1 MALSKEYILTLSCLK
16 EVGVKGI
23 GPKSIFAIG
32 EIIKSK
38 SLHISKLETLVSVM
52 KAIDSKAINSIGIN
66 SKGIGC
72 TAINSV
78 VLSDLEE
85 AYQVAKKIIKT
96 SEANQI
102 GLVGYYDEE
111 YPEILRQTINEE
123 GKNDPPLLLWYR
135 GDLSI
140 AQMPGLAVIG
150 TREVTPEGV
159 VGGEFLAG
167 EFAKRGFNI
176 ISGLAIGCDTCGHR
190 GALKV
195 GGKTTVFLAN
205 GLDTKSIYPAENQ
218 QLAEDIVANGG
229 LLLSEYPIG
238 TCVNRYSLVARD
250 RLQAGLAQATLVIQT
265 GIKGGTMHAAIT
277 TLKAGKPLYTMLFKN
292 PETNNHEKC
301 QGNAYLVRQGAKYIK
316 GGDDLDE
323 ISEKIKATKQVK
335 TTLF

>member
-23 GPKSIFAIG
+23 GSARIFAIG
-32 EIIKSK
+32 ETLKSK
-38 SLHISKLETLVSVM
+38 SLHISKLETLASVM
-52 KAIDSKAINSIGIN
+52 KAMNVTPIS
-66 SKGIGC
+66 
-72 TAINSV
+72 SV
-78 VLSDLEE
+78 SLSDLEE
-85 AYQVAKKIIKT
+85 AYQVAMKIIKA

-111 YPEILRQTINEE
+111 YPKILRQTINEK
-123 GKNDPPLLLWYR
+123 GKIDPPLLLWYR

-140 AQMPGLAVIG
+140 TEMPGLAVIG

-167 EFAKRGFNI
+167 EFAKRGINI

-218 QLAEDIVANGG
+218 QLAEDIVRNGG
-229 LLLSEYPIG
+229 LLLSEYSIG
-238 TCVNRYSLVARD
+238 TPVNRYSLVARD

-265 GIKGGTMHAAIT
+265 GIKGGTMHAANT
-277 TLKAGKPLYTMLFKN
+277 TIKAGKPLYTMLFKN

-301 QGNAYLVRQGAKYIK
+301 QGNAYLVKQGAKYIK
-316 GGDDLDE
+316 GGDDLDA
-323 ISEKIKATKQVK
+323 ICEKIKEVKQANK
-335 TTLF
+335 NEPKQGTIEGFD

>member
-1 MALSKEYILTLSCLK
+1 MVLSKEYILTLSCLK
-16 EVGVKGI
+16 EIGVKGI
-23 GPKSIFAIG
+23 GPKKIFAIG
-32 EIIKSK
+32 ENIKDK
-38 SLHISKLETLVSVM
+38 SLHISKLESLASLMASM
-52 KAIDSKAINSIGIN
+52 KEKV
-66 SKGIGC
+66 
-72 TAINSV
+72 INSV
-78 VLSDLEE
+78 ALSDLED
-85 AYQVAKKIIKT
+85 AHQVAKKIIKA
-96 SEANQI
+96 SEASQI
-102 GLVGYYDEE
+102 GFVGYYDKE
-111 YPEILRQTINEE
+111 YPEILRHTINEE
-123 GKNDPPLLLWYR
+123 GKSDPPLLLWYR

-150 TREVTPEGV
+150 TREVTPEGI
-159 VGGEFLAG
+159 VGGEFLSG

-176 ISGLAIGCDTCGHR
+176 ISGLAIGCDTCGHK

-205 GLDTKSIYPAENQ
+205 GLDTKSIYPTENQ

-238 TCVNRYSLVARD
+238 TIVNRYSLVARD

-265 GIKGGTMHAAIT
+265 GIKGGTMHAANT

-301 QGNAYLVRQGAKYIK
+301 QGNAYLVKQGAKYIK

>member
-1 MALSKEYILTLSCLK
+1 MILSKEYILTLTCLK
-16 EVGVKGI
+16 EIGVKGI
-23 GPKSIFAIG
+23 GPKKIFAIG
-32 EIIKSK
+32 ETIKDK
-38 SLHISKLETLVSVM
+38 NLHISKLETLASLMAGM
-52 KAIDSKAINSIGIN
+52 KEK
-66 SKGIGC
+66 
-72 TAINSV
+72 AINSV

-85 AYQVAKKIIKT
+85 ANVVAKKLIKV

-123 GKNDPPLLLWYR
+123 GKLDPPLLLWYK

-140 AQMPGLAVIG
+140 AQMPGIAVIG
-150 TREVTPEGV
+150 TREVTPEGI
-159 VGGEFLAG
+159 VGGEYLAG

-176 ISGLAIGCDTCGHR
+176 ISGLAIGCDTCGHK

-205 GLDTKSIYPAENQ
+205 GLDTKSIYPTENQ

-238 TCVNRYSLVARD
+238 TNVNRYSLVARD

-265 GIKGGTMHAAIT
+265 GIKGGTMHAANT
-277 TLKAGKPLYTMLFKN
+277 TLKACKPLFAMMFKN

-301 QGNAYLVRQGAKYIK
+301 QGNAYLVKQGAKYIK
-316 GGDDLDE
+316 GGDDLDA
-323 ISEKIKATKQVK
+323 ISEKIKASRQVK